1 MSKPRILLADDHM
14 LILDGLRHLLER
26 HYDLVGTAQDGHS
39 LLNTARRLQPDLV
52 LMDVAMPVLNGL
64 QAGQRLRE
72 QLPNVKLLYVSMY
85 GDTPYVE
92 EALRIGASGYVLKRS
107 GWEELSRAI
116 EAVLAGKQYVSPDLS
131 AALQQPAVQPPPPPP
146 DGSMRSLTERQR
158 QILRLV
164 AAGYTAKEIGRMLHI
179 TSKTVEFHKG
189 RMMRLLQLQST
200 VELARY
206 ALTHGLNHP

>member
-14 LILDGLRHLLER
+14 LILDGLRNLLER
-26 HYDLVGTAQDGHS
+26 HYDLVGTVQDGQS
-39 LLNTARRLQPDLV
+39 VVNAALRLQPDLV

-64 QAGQRLRE
+64 QAGHRLRE
-72 QLPNVKLLYVSMY
+72 QLPTIKLLYVSMY
-85 GDTPYVE
+85 GDPPYVE

-116 EAVLAGKQYVSPDLS
+116 EAVLAGKPYVSRELS
-131 AALQQPAVQPPPPPP
+131 AALPHSSLQPSTSE
-146 DGSMRSLTERQR
+146 DSSTRSLTERQR

-189 RMMRLLQLQST
+189 RMMRQLQLQST

-206 ALTHGLNHP
+206 ALMHGLSNP

>member
-14 LILDGLRHLLER
+14 LVLDGLRHLLER
-26 HYDLVGTAQDGHS
+26 HYDLVGTVQDGHAVV
-39 LLNTARRLQPDLV
+39 NAARRLQPDLV

-72 QLPNVKLLYVSMY
+72 HLPHVKLLYVSMY

-116 EAVLAGKQYVSPDLS
+116 
-131 AALQQPAVQPPPPPP
+131 
-146 DGSMRSLTERQR
+146 
-158 QILRLV
+158 
-164 AAGYTAKEIGRMLHI
+164 
-179 TSKTVEFHKG
+179 
-189 RMMRLLQLQST
+189 
-200 VELARY
+200 
-206 ALTHGLNHP
+206 

>member
-14 LILDGLRHLLER
+14 LILDGLRNLLER
-26 HYDLVGTAQDGHS
+26 HYDLVGTVQDGQS
-39 LLNTARRLQPDLV
+39 VLNAARRLQPDLV

-64 QAGQRLRE
+64 QAGHRLRE
-72 QLPNVKLLYVSMY
+72 QLPTIKLLYVSMY
-85 GDTPYVE
+85 GDAPYVE

-116 EAVLAGKQYVSPDLS
+116 EAVLAGKQYVSRELS
-131 AALQQPAVQPPPPPP
+131 AALPQSSLQPSTPE
-146 DGSMRSLTERQR
+146 DSSTRSLTERQR

-189 RMMRLLQLQST
+189 RMMRQLQLQST

-206 ALTHGLNHP
+206 ALMHGLSNP

>member
-14 LILDGLRHLLER
+14 LVLDGLRHLLER
-26 HYDLVGTAQDGHS
+26 HYDLVGAVQDGHS
-39 LLNTARRLQPDLV
+39 VVNAARRLQPDLV

-64 QAGQRLRE
+64 QAGKRLRE
-72 QLPNVKLLYVSMY
+72 HLPNVKLLYVSMY
-85 GDTPYVE
+85 GNTPYVE

-116 EAVLAGKQYVSPDLS
+116 EAVLAGKQYVSPQLS
-131 AALQQPAVQPPPPPP
+131 AALEQPAIQPPAASE
-146 DGSMRSLTERQR
+146 GTMRSLTERQR

-189 RMMRLLQLQST
+189 RMMRQLQLQST

-206 ALTHGLNHP
+206 ALTHGLSNL

>member
-14 LILDGLRHLLER
+14 LVLDGLRNLLER
-26 HYDLVGTAQDGHS
+26 HYDLVGIVQDGHAVV
-39 LLNTARRLQPDLV
+39 NAARRLHPDLV

-72 QLPNVKLLYVSMY
+72 QLPQVKLLYVSMY
-85 GDTPYVE
+85 GDTPYIE

-107 GWEELSRAI
+107 GWNELSRAI
-116 EAVLAGKQYVSPDLS
+116 EAVLAGKQYVSPELS
-131 AALQQPAVQPPPPPP
+131 AALERPDVPPPQRA
-146 DGSMRSLTERQR
+146 DATVRSLTERQR

-189 RMMRLLQLQST
+189 RMMRQLQLQST

-206 ALTHGLNHP
+206 ALTHGLSNL

>member
-14 LILDGLRHLLER
+14 LILDGLRNLLER
-26 HYDLVGTAQDGHS
+26 HYDLVGTVQDGQS
-39 LLNTARRLQPDLV
+39 VVNAALRLQPDLV

-64 QAGQRLRE
+64 QAGHRLRE
-72 QLPNVKLLYVSMY
+72 QLPTIKLLYVSMY
-85 GDTPYVE
+85 GDPPYVE

-116 EAVLAGKQYVSPDLS
+116 EAVLAGKQYVSRELS
-131 AALQQPAVQPPPPPP
+131 AALPQSSLQPSTSE
-146 DGSMRSLTERQR
+146 DSSTRSLTERQR

-189 RMMRLLQLQST
+189 RMMRQLQLQST

-206 ALTHGLNHP
+206 ALMHGLSNP

>member
-14 LILDGLRHLLER
+14 LILDGLRNLLER
-26 HYDLVGTAQDGHS
+26 HYDLVGTVQDGHS
-39 LLNTARRLQPDLV
+39 VVNAARRLQPDLV

-64 QAGQRLRE
+64 QAGHRLRE
-72 QLPNVKLLYVSMY
+72 QLPSVKLLYVSMY

-116 EAVLAGKQYVSPDLS
+116 EAVLAGKQYISPELS
-131 AALQQPAVQPPPPPP
+131 AALPQPSLQPSAPE
-146 DGSMRSLTERQR
+146 DTNMRSLTERQR

-189 RMMRLLQLQST
+189 RMMRQLQLQST

-206 ALTHGLNHP
+206 ALMHGLSNL

>member
-1 MSKPRILLADDHM
+1 M
-14 LILDGLRHLLER
+14 LILDGLRNLLER
-26 HYDLVGTAQDGHS
+26 HYDLVGTVQDGQS
-39 LLNTARRLQPDLV
+39 VVNAALRLQPDLV

-64 QAGQRLRE
+64 QAGHRLRE
-72 QLPNVKLLYVSMY
+72 QLPTIKLLYVSMY
-85 GDTPYVE
+85 GDPPYVE

-116 EAVLAGKQYVSPDLS
+116 EAVLAGKQYVSRELS
-131 AALQQPAVQPPPPPP
+131 AALPQSSLQPSTSE
-146 DGSMRSLTERQR
+146 DSSTRSLTERQR

-189 RMMRLLQLQST
+189 RMMRQLQLQST

-206 ALTHGLNHP
+206 ALMHGLSNP

>member
-1 MSKPRILLADDHM
+1 M
-14 LILDGLRHLLER
+14 LILDGLRNLLER
-26 HYDLVGTAQDGHS
+26 HYDLVGTVQDGQS
-39 LLNTARRLQPDLV
+39 VLNAARRLQPDLV

-64 QAGQRLRE
+64 QAGHRLRE
-72 QLPNVKLLYVSMY
+72 QLPTIKLLYVSMY
-85 GDTPYVE
+85 GDAPYVE

-116 EAVLAGKQYVSPDLS
+116 EAVLAGKQYVSRELS
-131 AALQQPAVQPPPPPP
+131 AALPQSSVQPSTPE
-146 DGSMRSLTERQR
+146 DSSTRSLTERQR

-189 RMMRLLQLQST
+189 RMMRQLQLQST

-206 ALTHGLNHP
+206 ALMHGLSNP

>member
-14 LILDGLRHLLER
+14 LILDGLRNLLER
-26 HYDLVGTAQDGHS
+26 HYDLVGTVQDGQS
-39 LLNTARRLQPDLV
+39 VLNAARRLQPDLV

-64 QAGQRLRE
+64 QAGHRLRE
-72 QLPNVKLLYVSMY
+72 QLPTIKLLYVSMY
-85 GDTPYVE
+85 ADAPYVE

-116 EAVLAGKQYVSPDLS
+116 EAVLAGKQYVSRELS
-131 AALQQPAVQPPPPPP
+131 AALPQSSLQPSTPE
-146 DGSMRSLTERQR
+146 DSSTRSLTERQR

-189 RMMRLLQLQST
+189 RMMRQLQLQST

-206 ALTHGLNHP
+206 ALMHGLSNP

>member
-14 LILDGLRHLLER
+14 LVLDGLRHLLER
-26 HYDLVGTAQDGHS
+26 HYDLVGTVQDGHS
-39 LLNTARRLQPDLV
+39 VVDAARRLQPDLV

-72 QLPNVKLLYVSMY
+72 HLPNVKLLYVSMY

-107 GWEELSRAI
+107 GWDELSRAI
-116 EAVLAGKQYVSPDLS
+116 EAVLTGKQYISPELC
-131 AALQQPAVQPPPPPP
+131 ATLPHPVVQVAP
-146 DGSMRSLTERQR
+146 DDAMRLLTERQR

-189 RMMRLLQLQST
+189 RMMRQLQLQST

-206 ALTHGLNHP
+206 ALTHGLSNL